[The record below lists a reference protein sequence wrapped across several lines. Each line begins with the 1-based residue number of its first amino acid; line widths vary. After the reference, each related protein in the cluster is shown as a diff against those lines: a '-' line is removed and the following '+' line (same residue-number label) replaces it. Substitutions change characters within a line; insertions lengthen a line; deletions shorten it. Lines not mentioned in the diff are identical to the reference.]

1 MNTSASQRENS
12 LTSKPKVKHQRQNS
26 QENIA
31 VRGDVVG
38 GNQNV
43 PRGQRAHE
51 LSDSSGDETE
61 QPARVRFLLYSYNE
75 DNKKSLF
82 KSNTTC
88 NSSKVS
94 NIFFHVQRIS

>member
-12 LTSKPKVKHQRQNS
+12 LTSKPKVKLQRQNS

-31 VRGDVVG
+31 VRGDLVG

-51 LSDSSGDETE
+51 LSDSSGDEAE
-61 QPARVRFLLYSYNE
+61 QPARVKFLLYFCSQFFQYGSIINARY
-75 DNKKSLF
+75 
-82 KSNTTC
+82 TC
-88 NSSKVS
+88 
-94 NIFFHVQRIS
+94 